1 MILCLE
7 NPKDITRRLLE
18 LISEFGKVAV
28 YKTSTQKLV
37 AFLHTNNER
46 SEIEIRETIPFT
58 MSSER
63 IKYLGISLPKET
75 KDLFFENYKM
85 LLKKI

>member
-28 YKTSTQKLV
+28 YKTNTQKLV

-58 MSSER
+58 IASER

-75 KDLFFENYKM
+75 KDLFSENYKM